1 MKRILLV
8 LLVLTLSLVFSS
20 CIFDKSTDTT
30 VHPIINK
37 PLPEPSQDLEFV
49 LNKDGVSYSVK
60 GIGNHKDS
68 DLLIPETYN
77 GLPVTNIENIA
88 FKDCTLIERVTIPDS
103 VTKVGAGV
111 FQGCSNLIK
120 VTLGNGIT
128 ELPTF
133 YVNYYEYGG
142 MIFIGEG
149 YAPFFD
155 GCVSLQVVEIPD
167 SVISIGERAFVEC
180 TSLKEITIPAS
191 LKEIGEFAFHLCKS
205 LERIDVAED
214 NQNYKSIDGNLYS
227 KDGTTLIKYAS
238 GKKDRT
244 FVVPD
249 GVISIGEQAFV
260 NCKTLTSVTISD
272 TVTDVGWYS
281 FWYCTSLVKITIGN
295 SVTTIDGSIFRDC
308 VSLIE
313 ICNKSTVDISNYFPW
328 VKHIISDES
337 QSAIKYVGD
346 YVFFDDGNEI
356 YVVKYLG
363 DDTEI
368 TLPKYEGGKEY
379 GIWQYMFAYN
389 NSFTKITIPS
399 YVTIIDECAIYN
411 CFALENIEVDKNN
424 QYYKSIDGNLYSK
437 DGTILIQYALGKKDT
452 SFVVPNSV
460 IIINDRAFYMY
471 DDMDIYDGE
480 STLTS
485 ITIPASVKRIG
496 MYAFGGC
503 KSLDNI
509 TFKGTVE
516 QWKNVVKDSYYFS
529 GVSVTKVVCSDGE
542 TN

>member
-1 MKRILLV
+1 M
-8 LLVLTLSLVFSS
+8 VLTLSLVFSS

-49 LNKDGVSYSVK
+49 LNEDEESYSVK
-60 GIGNHKDS
+60 GIGGHTDS
-68 DLLIPETYN
+68 DLLISETYN
-77 GLPVTNIENIA
+77 DLPVTSIENEA
-88 FKDCTLIERVTIPDS
+88 FKDCVFLERVTIPDS
-103 VTKVGAGV
+103 VTKMGGGV
-111 FQGCSNLIK
+111 FFGCSNLIK

-128 ELPTF
+128 EIPNDVYYNGYFIVETPFGDKYLPIERI
-133 YVNYYEYGG
+133 NS
-142 MIFIGEG
+142 
-149 YAPFFD
+149 FFGD
-155 GCVSLQVVEIPD
+155 CVSLQVVEMPN
-167 SVISIGERAFVEC
+167 SVVSIGERAFVGC
-180 TSLKEITIPAS
+180 TALKEITIPAS
-191 LKEIGEFAFHLCKS
+191 VTEIRNYAFYNCQS
-205 LERIDVAED
+205 IERIEVAED

-227 KDGTTLIKYAS
+227 KDGTIMIQYAI
-238 GKKDRT
+238 GKKDRE

-249 GVISIGEQAFV
+249 GVVSIEKLAFY
-260 NCKTLTSVTISD
+260 NCKAITNVTISD
-272 TVTDVGWYS
+272 TVTDVGLHS
-281 FWYCTSLVKITIGN
+281 FEGCTSLVKVTIGN
-295 SVTTIDGSIFRDC
+295 SVTTINGSVFRDC

-313 ICNKSTVDISNYFPW
+313 ICNKSTVDISNYFPQT
-328 VKHIISDES
+328 KHIISDES

-411 CFALENIEVDKNN
+411 CFALENIEVDKDN

-471 DDMDIYDGE
+471 DYMDIYDGE